1 MVCKYFL
8 LLYSFSFHL
17 FKKGFRIA
25 IVFISTWS
33 IVSNLPFTDYTFWD
47 VESKNSLF
55 SPRFPK
61 YSPSCFS
68 NGFITFLSMIHFWLI
83 FIQVM
88 EFRSRFILLPIHQLL
103 WLASLVEKASFLH
116 KFIFAPLSKTRSAYL
131 CGSISRFSIMFYW
144 FMYLSAY
151 AFQIND
157 RISLSIS

>member
-25 IVFISTWS
+25 IAFISIWF
-33 IVSNLPFTDYTFWD
+33 IVSNFPFTDYTFC

-61 YSPSCFS
+61 FSPFCFS
-68 NGFITFLSMIHFWLI
+68 NGFITFLSMIHFWLV

-88 EFRSRFILLPIHQLL
+88 EFRSRFILLPIDQFL
-103 WLASLVEKASFLH
+103 WLAALVEKASFLH

-144 FMYLSAY
+144 FMYFSAC

-157 RISLSIS
+157 KITLSMS